1 MVPSA
6 STPDRYIGLDI
17 HKHYLVAVGVDA
29 EQALIFGPHRVAYT
43 QLTRW
48 SQQHLT
54 STDAV
59 VLEMTT
65 NAFQIYDELL
75 PLVHSVTLVHPP
87 HVALVTRVAVKTDT
101 KAALA
106 LAQLHAAGLLTAV
119 WVPPQAIRDLRAL
132 VAQRRKMRRLATQAR
147 NRLHAA
153 LHRARLLPPE
163 GNLFAAEQR
172 TWWAELPV
180 STLERVRIQSDLATL
195 DFAEG
200 QVKQM
205 EAALAAVAA
214 EDERIPLLIQ
224 LPGIQLVSAIT
235 ILAAI
240 GEIGRFPS
248 AQQLV
253 GYAGL
258 GASVHSSGQ
267 LHRTGHLTK
276 EGRRDLR
283 HIMVEAAQTASRH
296 HPHWQAE
303 LERLTP
309 RLGRNKA
316 IVAIARKLLVSVWHV
331 LSKGTVDRFAEPS
344 DVARAL
350 MVYGYRLGRVR
361 RPGGQSVPQFV
372 RAQLDRLGIGA
383 ELTMVAK
390 GPSTILQLPP
400 SASGRSR
407 VVAGSSARPATV
419 TPSAA

>member
-1 MVPSA
+1 MLSSSSA
-6 STPDRYIGLDI
+6 PDRYIGLDI

-29 EQALIFGPHRVAYT
+29 EQTLIFGPQRVAYT
-43 QLTRW
+43 QLTSW
-48 SQQHLT
+48 SQKHLT
-54 STDAV
+54 KTDAV

-65 NAFQIYDELL
+65 NAFQIYDELQ
-75 PLVHSVTLVHPP
+75 PLVQSVTLVHPP

-106 LAQLHAAGLLTAV
+106 LAQLHAAGLLSAV
-119 WVPPQAIRDLRAL
+119 WVPPQEIRDVRAL

-163 GNLFAAEQR
+163 GNLFAADKR
-172 TWWAELPV
+172 SWWAQLPV
-180 STLERVRIQSDLATL
+180 STLEGVRIQSDLATL
-195 DFAEG
+195 DFAEA
-200 QVKQM
+200 QVKAL
-205 EAALAAVAA
+205 EEALAVVAA

-240 GEIGRFPS
+240 GEISRFPS

-253 GYAGL
+253 GYAEL
-258 GASVHSSGQ
+258 GASVHSSGKV
-267 LHRTGHLTK
+267 HRTGRMTK

-283 HIMVEAAQTASRH
+283 HIMGEAAQTASRH
-296 HPHWQAE
+296 HPHWRAE

-316 IVAIARKLLVSVWHV
+316 IMAIARKLLVSVWHV
-331 LSKGTVDRFAEPS
+331 LSKGTADRFAEPD
-344 DVARAL
+344 DVARAF
-350 MVYGYRLGRVR
+350 MVYGYRLGRAR
-361 RPGGQSVPQFV
+361 RPDGQTVPQFI
-372 RAQLDRLGIGA
+372 RTQLDRLGIGA
-383 ELTMVAK
+383 ELKTVAK

-400 SASGRSR
+400 SKDVRPT
-407 VVAGSSARPATV
+407 SSDDFDSSV
-419 TPSAA
+419 NTPSAA